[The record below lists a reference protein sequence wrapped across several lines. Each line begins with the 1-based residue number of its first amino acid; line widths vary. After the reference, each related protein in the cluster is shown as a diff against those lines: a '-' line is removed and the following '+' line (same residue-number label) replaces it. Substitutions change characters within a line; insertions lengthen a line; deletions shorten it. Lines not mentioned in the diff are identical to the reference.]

1 MTTHSLF
8 IVASNIP
15 LSWST
20 DYPYQTAKE
29 LSKDHMVI
37 LWIIPPIFL
46 KDYAFR
52 LEMPKILTKISD
64 NLFVFRTLHIL
75 PFRRFAV
82 IRTINDCLSVNVLRM
97 IISFLTVIQQFKKT
111 VLWVFDPRFTHVY
124 RYIHTSILVYDC
136 VDYIPGADEQYLLTR
151 ADIAVVNSYTLRN
164 IHKRIRPNIR
174 VVPQGF
180 RLDEFQKHI
189 PATIRLPHDKP
200 IIGYIGAISDRL
212 DYHLLVRLA
221 KRLPQYRFLFVG
233 PIQQED
239 TLQGKQWIEY
249 AKDNLFCLSNVTVI
263 EGVEKK
269 GVKNIISQFAIGMIP
284 YDIRQDFNRYC
295 FPMKVFEYFFMGK
308 PVVSTPIEEL
318 KRFPRFVKIGKTAGE
333 WEKIVATILAK
344 PWPSTLQ
351 KEQKKEAQKNSWER
365 KIQRIKSFI

>member
-1 MTTHSLF
+1 
-8 IVASNIP
+8 
-15 LSWST
+15 
-20 DYPYQTAKE
+20 
-29 LSKDHMVI
+29 
-37 LWIIPPIFL
+37 
-46 KDYAFR
+46 
-52 LEMPKILTKISD
+52 
-64 NLFVFRTLHIL
+64 
-75 PFRRFAV
+75 
-82 IRTINDCLSVNVLRM
+82 M

-111 VLWVFDPRFTHVY
+111 VLWVFDPRFVSVY
-124 RYIHTSILVYDC
+124 RHIHTNTLVYDC
-136 VDYIPGADEQYLLTR
+136 VDYIPGADEQYLLTH
-151 ADIAVVNSYTLRN
+151 ADVTVVNSQILKK
-164 IHKRIRPNIR
+164 IHMHTRPDIHL
-174 VVPQGF
+174 VPQGF
-180 RLDEFQKHI
+180 RLNEFQKHI
-189 PATIRLPHDKP
+189 SITIRLPHDKP
-200 IIGYIGAISDRL
+200 IIGYLGAISDRL

-308 PVVSTPIEEL
+308 SVVSIPIEEL
-318 KRFPRFVKIGKTAGE
+318 KRYPTYVKIGKTPKE
-333 WEKIVATILAK
+333 WETILKTLLSK

-351 KEQKKEAQKNSWER
+351 KEQKKEAQKNSWKK